1 MTMKINRITILSWL
15 LASMSLIFAGCIRND
30 IPYPR
35 IQPGFAS
42 MKAKGLLREAEID
55 SVTRTVTLTFNE
67 ETDIRAVEITS
78 YTLTPDARLVSGNLD
93 EPVDLSENISA
104 L

>member
-42 MKAKGLLREAEID
+42 MEAKPG
-55 SVTRTVTLTFNE
+55 
-67 ETDIRAVEITS
+67 
-78 YTLTPDARLVSGNLD
+78 
-93 EPVDLSENISA
+93 
-104 L
+104 